1 MFGTLLAERMKLRVR
16 TCRTV
21 QEAGAG
27 PGVGLLEAA
36 IAIHEGRSRIALV
49 VEADNRGTA
58 RRRDPGRSPWWV
70 DPVRPAAR
78 AIDAF
83 ADLLSSYSTSR
94 GLTPEVR
101 AAIPVSARR
110 WGQHDPEAILREPIT
125 RDEIL
130 ASPQVAG
137 GLHRLECCLIGDWGG
152 ALVLAHSSLGAA
164 GVGVAGI
171 AEAHGPF
178 HGALE
183 SFERDAGSHIA
194 KAVGGAVE
202 QASAS
207 IDDMDIIQVFDGFAS
222 CVPLMLETAG
232 VWQRH
237 EVVAR
242 IERGDLDPGRR
253 PAINTNGGM
262 LCHGNAHVRMFVEA
276 VRQLRGQVGN
286 ERQVHGPRQ
295 ALVVS
300 AGGAF
305 SSVVAAT
312 LSV

>member
-1 MFGTLLAERMKLRVR
+1 MDERPVIIGAGAIPSARATGRSALDLAIDAALGAVEDAGCELTDIDSLWACNPIAEPHLMFGTLLAERMKLRVR

-152 ALVLAHSSLGAA
+152 VRWCSLTPPWAPP
-164 GVGVAGI
+164 V
-171 AEAHGPF
+171 
-178 HGALE
+178 
-183 SFERDAGSHIA
+183 
-194 KAVGGAVE
+194 
-202 QASAS
+202 
-207 IDDMDIIQVFDGFAS
+207 
-222 CVPLMLETAG
+222 
-232 VWQRH
+232 
-237 EVVAR
+237 
-242 IERGDLDPGRR
+242 
-253 PAINTNGGM
+253 
-262 LCHGNAHVRMFVEA
+262 
-276 VRQLRGQVGN
+276 
-286 ERQVHGPRQ
+286 
-295 ALVVS
+295 
-300 AGGAF
+300 
-305 SSVVAAT
+305 
-312 LSV
+312 